1 MRTGRPKKP
10 LILTTDER
18 ETLRQWARRRKTA
31 QALALRARIVLLCAK
46 DLPNTQVAR
55 QLGVCG
61 PTVGKWR
68 ERFRL
73 HRLDGLMDEPR
84 PGAPRTLTDKQ
95 VEDVV
100 IRTLESTPKHAT
112 HWSTRSMAEATGLS
126 QTAIVRIWRA
136 FGLKPHRTETFK
148 LSTDPLF
155 IDKVRDIAGLY
166 MNPPDR
172 AMVLCVDEKSQV
184 QALDRT
190 QPLLPMSPGQP
201 ECRTHDYVRHG
212 TTSLFAALDAATGKV
227 IGKCHRRHRHQEF
240 LKFMALVDSS
250 LPKRRGLQ
258 VHLIL
263 DNYATHKTPRVKRWF
278 AKRPYYHLHFTPTS
292 ASWLNMVERF
302 FAEITTKRIR
312 RGTFRSVRQLEKAIN
327 GYLDHHNRT
336 PKPFVWTADPDKI
349 LNKVAKICE
358 RISDSEH

>member
-10 LILTTDER
+10 LTLTTEER
-18 ETLRQWARRRKTA
+18 ETLQQWARRRKTA

-46 DLPNTQVAR
+46 ELHNTQVAS
-55 QLGVCG
+55 QLCVCG

-68 ERFRL
+68 ERFRI

-95 VEDVV
+95 VENVV
-100 IRTLESTPKHAT
+100 IRTLESTPKNAT

-155 IDKVRDIAGLY
+155 IDKVRDITGLY

-201 ECRTHDYVRHG
+201 ECRTHD
-212 TTSLFAALDAATGKV
+212 
-227 IGKCHRRHRHQEF
+227 
-240 LKFMALVDSS
+240 
-250 LPKRRGLQ
+250 
-258 VHLIL
+258 
-263 DNYATHKTPRVKRWF
+263 
-278 AKRPYYHLHFTPTS
+278 
-292 ASWLNMVERF
+292 
-302 FAEITTKRIR
+302 
-312 RGTFRSVRQLEKAIN
+312 
-327 GYLDHHNRT
+327 
-336 PKPFVWTADPDKI
+336 
-349 LNKVAKICE
+349 
-358 RISDSEH
+358 